1 MKMDC
6 EQTQVWIQDR
16 IDGRLVDGA
25 GLEAMERH
33 LVSCADCRRFRTEM
47 TEIHVGLASLPELEF
62 PEDALEEVWD
72 RTIRKQAAGDRSNWR
87 WIAAVAAVLLVALAG
102 SLFGPWNDEPEY
114 SPTEV
119 ARATAEARAALGLVG
134 KALQRSEDAAVQK
147 VLGGKVTPALEKI
160 TIGLP
165 EAGSGK

>member
-1 MKMDC
+1 MKIGC
-6 EQTQVWIQDR
+6 EQTKVWIQDR

-25 GLEAMERH
+25 GLETMERH
-33 LVSCADCRRFRTEM
+33 LASCADCLRFRTEM
-47 TEIHVGLASLPELEF
+47 TEIHEGLASLPELEF

-72 RTIRKQAAGDRSNWR
+72 RTIRKQAAGNRGNWR
-87 WIAAVAAVLLVALAG
+87 WIAAAAAILLVALAG

-114 SPTEV
+114 STTEV
-119 ARATAEARAALGLVG
+119 ARATLEARAALGMVG
-134 KALQRSEDAAVQK
+134 KALQRSEDAAVQI

>member
-1 MKMDC
+1 MKIGC

-33 LVSCADCRRFRTEM
+33 LASCADCRRFRTEM
-47 TEIHVGLASLPELEF
+47 TEIHEGLASLPELEF

-72 RTIRKQAAGDRSNWR
+72 RTIRKQAAGNRGNWR
-87 WIAAVAAVLLVALAG
+87 WIAAAAAILLVALAG

-119 ARATAEARAALGLVG
+119 ARATVEARAALGLVG
-134 KALQRSEDAAVQK
+134 KALQRSEDATMRR